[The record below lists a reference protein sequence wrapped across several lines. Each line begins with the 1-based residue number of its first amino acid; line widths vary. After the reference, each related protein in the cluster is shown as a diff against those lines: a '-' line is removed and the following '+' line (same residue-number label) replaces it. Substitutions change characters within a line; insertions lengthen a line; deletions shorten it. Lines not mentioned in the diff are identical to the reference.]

1 MAWTSGELRTN
12 KNGDGDDDD
21 DDGNNIII
29 TIIIIIIIIIVV
41 RVTTHVPEQ
50 FDHLEIV
57 GLLHPY

>member
-12 KNGDGDDDD
+12 KNGDDDDD

-29 TIIIIIIIIIVV
+29 TIIIIIIIVV

>member
-12 KNGDGDDDD
+12 KNGDDD

>member
-1 MAWTSGELRTN
+1 LAWTSGELRTN
-12 KNGDGDDDD
+12 KNGDDD

-29 TIIIIIIIIIVV
+29 TIIIIIIIVV